1 MDRQNGGLMDF
12 SAMILLIR
20 LVSNIFTWIVIGSV
34 LLSFFLPPYH
44 PVREALDRIVDPFLN
59 PIRRIVPMAG
69 MFDFSP
75 LILLFAIELVSRI
88 LIAILLS
95 LS

>member
-1 MDRQNGGLMDF
+1 MNF
-12 SAMILLIR
+12 SVLILFINTI
-20 LVSNIFTWIVIGSV
+20 SQIFVWIVIASA

-59 PIRRIVPMAG
+59 PIRRLVPNAG

-75 LILLFAIELVSRI
+75 LILIIAVQFIARI
-88 LIAILLS
+88 LIAIFIS

>member
-1 MDRQNGGLMDF
+1 MNF
-12 SAMILLIR
+12 SLLI
-20 LVSNIFTWIVIGSV
+20 LFINTVTQIFVWIVIASA

-59 PIRRIVPMAG
+59 PIRRVVPLAG
-69 MFDFSP
+69 TFDFSP
-75 LILLFAIELVSRI
+75 LILIIAVQFAARI
-88 LIAILLS
+88 LIAILLA

>member
-1 MDRQNGGLMDF
+1 MNF
-12 SAMILLIR
+12 SLLIFFI
-20 LVSNIFTWIVIGSV
+20 NAITQIFVWIVIGSA

-59 PIRRIVPMAG
+59 PIRRVVPLAG
-69 MFDFSP
+69 TLDFSP
-75 LILLFAIELVSRI
+75 LILIIIVQVVSGI
-88 LIAILLS
+88 LISILRS

>member
-1 MDRQNGGLMDF
+1 MNF
-12 SAMILLIR
+12 SVLIFFINTI
-20 LVSNIFTWIVIGSV
+20 SQIFVWVVIASA

-44 PVREALDRIVDPFLN
+44 PVREALDRIIDPFLN
-59 PIRRIVPMAG
+59 PIRRLVPAAG
-69 MFDFSP
+69 AFDFSP
-75 LILLFAIELVSRI
+75 LILIIVVQLIARI